1 MSRQIQGLQSTVFV
15 QACFDIAVLSGAY
28 SHRLCYLFPARAG
41 LLWLFFSMVY
51 SGTKTSSSSWCCSNL
66 ADVPQTARQGIDTQ
80 QDFSCFMLG
89 YFCLITHTEVKKK
102 TKKKKPTGQKWMP
115 RDSSS
120 QQTATGSGQTCMSAV
135 VLHALGRSRRGV
147 RSATI
152 E

>member
-102 TKKKKPTGQKWMP
+102 TKKKNLQVKNGCQEIH
-115 RDSSS
+115 RANRLR
-120 QQTATGSGQTCMSAV
+120 QAV
-135 VLHALGRSRRGV
+135 ARRACQPWFFTHQAGHGG
-147 RSATI
+147 